1 MGNNTIM
8 RKTERPRRPRREIR
22 RGERES
28 CNYVLY
34 VLLLLL
40 EAPPR
45 RGESRNRNFP
55 HDFVCAVQINR
66 RVVLIRDPEYNRGN
80 ERLSASRRACA
91 CPRNKGGTKNFFRQ
105 LSHRNAAFLP
115 FSMQFFCVFLHRR
128 RWRSL
133 PAAPDPIP
141 KSESATMNREN
152 KAVAAS
158 ESSEAV
164 AAGPKR
170 AFQLVE
176 SRSCCRR
183 NTWDGRE
190 KERRIGSDRAKQK
203 SR

>member
-1 MGNNTIM
+1 MSDCRQVGVHVHARETKVG
-8 RKTERPRRPRREIR
+8 RKT
-22 RGERES
+22 
-28 CNYVLY
+28 
-34 VLLLLL
+34 
-40 EAPPR
+40 
-45 RGESRNRNFP
+45 
-55 HDFVCAVQINR
+55 
-66 RVVLIRDPEYNRGN
+66 
-80 ERLSASRRACA
+80 
-91 CPRNKGGTKNFFRQ
+91 FFRQ

-115 FSMQFFCVFLHRR
+115 FSLQFFCVFLHRR

-158 ESSEAV
+158 ESSEA
-164 AAGPKR
+164 AGPKR

-190 KERRIGSDRAKQK
+190 KERRIGSGETKVEMKNQIPLKDGKNIAAAAAA
-203 SR
+203 SGGSGEG